1 MTVVVEESLG
11 SVANIIMGL
20 SPKGDTYN
28 NEGIGTPLLN
38 GPTEFGDT
46 NPDCSLFTTDSKRE
60 CKKGDLIFC
69 VRASTGKMN
78 WADRVYSLGRGVCSI
93 SGETQLDTKFIRYYL
108 DFKLDALLKNAGG
121 GTFSNLRKD
130 ALRDFKIPYPP
141 YRSKIASILSAYD
154 DLIEKD
160 LKRIKILEEM
170 VQMIYKEWFVNFRFP
185 GHEKVK
191 MVKSELG
198 MVPEGWEIKN
208 LGDVCDVVMG
218 QSPKSE
224 FYNTSGEGLPFHQ
237 GVTHFGKRFP
247 KHNMYCTVENRIA
260 EKGDLLLSVRAPVGR
275 INIANS
281 KLIIGRGLSS
291 IRHKEGLQSFL
302 YYQLKEIF
310 SEEDIMGSGSI
321 FKAITKEDLF
331 SLKVLLPSK
340 ALDEDFNTLAAPI
353 DSEIEI
359 LSVKNENLRKTCDLL
374 LPKLI
379 NGEIDVEKLISKNS

>member
-38 GPTEFGDT
+38 GPIEFGDT

-93 SGETQLDTKFIRYYL
+93 SGETQLDTKFIRYCL

-130 ALRDFKIPYPP
+130 DLRDFKIPYPP

-154 DLIEKD
+154 DLIENN

-170 VQMIYKEWFVNFRFP
+170 ALMIYREWFVNFRFP

-198 MVPEGWEIKN
+198 MIPEGWGVKKLGEICN
-208 LGDVCDVVMG
+208 IVMG

-224 FYNTSGEGLPFHQ
+224 FYNDTGKGLPFHQ
-237 GVTHFGKRFP
+237 GVTDFGGRFP
-247 KHNMYCTVENRIA
+247 SDRMYCTVQNRIA
-260 EKGDLLLSVRAPVGR
+260 EAGDILFSVRAPVGR
-275 INIANS
+275 INIAN
-281 KLIIGRGLSS
+281 KQIVIGRGLCA
-291 IRHKEGLQSFL
+291 IRSKTGSQAFV
-302 YYQLKEIF
+302 YQQLKNEF
-310 SEEDIMGSGSI
+310 SEEDIMGGGTI
-321 FKAITKEDLF
+321 FKSITKDDVHGI
-331 SLKVLLPSK
+331 KVVM
-340 ALDEDFNTLAAPI
+340 PI
-353 DSEIEI
+353 EKV
-359 LSVKNENLRKTCDLL
+359 VKNLEEIIKPIFEQLENLYEKIGNLRSTRDFV

-379 NGEIDVEKLISKNS
+379 SGEIDLETIFA